1 MTPQPLS
8 ELVDP
13 GWEEALTPVAPQIA
27 AMGDFL
33 RAEVAAG
40 RPYLPAGRN
49 VLRAFAAPLDE
60 VKVLIVGQDPYPT
73 PGHPVGLSFSV
84 DPTVRPV
91 PRSLQNI
98 YHELRTDLGIPTPPN
113 GDLTPW
119 TRRGVMLLNR
129 VLTVQAGISGSHRG
143 KGWEAIT
150 EHAIRASGRAGRP
163 ARRGALGQGCRHA
176 AAAAGRHPDHRLCS
190 PEPALGER
198 GILRLAPVQPGERA
212 SHAGRRRPGR
222 LEPRAAARRD
232 VGSAHA
238 SGDPLML
245 EEEYNPRRQLPP
257 RLRPAPAPE
266 PEFSFELRQAT
277 DRDVP
282 HMLEIYNHY
291 VLNSTVTFDEDRLT
305 LKEMRTKFRDVERL
319 GFPWLVAVSPTGMIL
334 GYAYVTP
341 WKAKAAYRY
350 TVEDSIYLSPAA
362 TGKGVGKALMARML
376 DDAKAAGIKEVIA
389 VIADKGADASIA
401 MHENFGFSKIGEM
414 GKVGFKF
421 GRWLGTV
428 LMQKSLKG
436 GSKR

>member
-1 MTPQPLS
+1 
-8 ELVDP
+8 
-13 GWEEALTPVAPQIA
+13 
-27 AMGDFL
+27 
-33 RAEVAAG
+33 
-40 RPYLPAGRN
+40 
-49 VLRAFAAPLDE
+49 
-60 VKVLIVGQDPYPT
+60 
-73 PGHPVGLSFSV
+73 
-84 DPTVRPV
+84 
-91 PRSLQNI
+91 
-98 YHELRTDLGIPTPPN
+98 
-113 GDLTPW
+113 
-119 TRRGVMLLNR
+119 
-129 VLTVQAGISGSHRG
+129 
-143 KGWEAIT
+143 
-150 EHAIRASGRAGRP
+150 
-163 ARRGALGQGCRHA
+163 
-176 AAAAGRHPDHRLCS
+176 
-190 PEPALGER
+190 
-198 GILRLAPVQPGERA
+198 
-212 SHAGRRRPGR
+212 
-222 LEPRAAARRD
+222 
-232 VGSAHA
+232 
-238 SGDPLML
+238 ML

-257 RLRPAPAPE
+257 RLRPAPLPE

-341 WKAKAAYRY
+341 WKAKAAYRF

-401 MHENFGFSKIGEM
+401 MHENFGFTKIGEM

-436 GSKR
+436 GAKGAKK